1 MGSMFSAFKYRN
13 YALFFC
19 GQSVSQI
26 GTWMQRIA
34 VNWVVYTTTQSAFM
48 LGVAAFA
55 QQFPSFLLSLVGGIV
70 ADRYDRYKLLLLT
83 QTASLVQ
90 AAVLAAL
97 VLTGHHSIPLILGLS
112 VFLGIVNAFDLPA
125 RQPLVHELV
134 PDKADVPNALAL
146 NASMVNMAV
155 LVGPALAG
163 IVLEA
168 FGAGICFLMNAMS
181 FLAVL
186 GSLLFMKLP
195 PYVPRSEKSK
205 ALSELSEGF
214 QYIRKTPSIR
224 TALVAMAAI
233 SLFVLSYNTLV
244 PVFAKVV
251 FKGDASTFGYINSFI
266 GLGAISGTLLLA
278 SFRNKDHSR
287 LLMINTI
294 VLGVGLVFFSLTTNF
309 PLAMVFAVLSGFGA
323 MSQTTLCLTI
333 VQLYADAKMRGRVLS
348 YVGMAYFGMLPLG
361 SLLVGSVSQYIG
373 AANTLLIQGVLAVI
387 IAVTIYLLS
396 PKKEHHEI
404 IQH

>member
-1 MGSMFSAFKYRN
+1 MFRAFKNRN

-34 VNWVVYTTTQSAFM
+34 VNWVVYTATQSAFM

-55 QQFPSFLLSLVGGIV
+55 QQFPSFLFSLVGGIT
-70 ADRYDRYKLLLLT
+70 ADRFNRYKLLLLT
-83 QTASLVQ
+83 QTASMIQ
-90 AAVLAAL
+90 AAVLAIL
-97 VLTGHHSIPLILGLS
+97 VLTGHYSIPLILGLS

-134 PDKADVPNALAL
+134 PDKADVPNAVAL

-168 FGAGICFLMNAMS
+168 FGAGICFLINAIS

-186 GSLLFMKLP
+186 TSLLLMKLP
-195 PYVPRSEKSK
+195 AYVPRTEKKK
-205 ALSELSEGF
+205 ALSELTEGF
-214 QYIRKTPSIR
+214 QYIRRTPSIR
-224 TALVAMAAI
+224 TALISMATV

-266 GLGAISGTLLLA
+266 GLGAITGTLLLA
-278 SFRNKDHSR
+278 GLRNKDHSR
-287 LLMINTI
+287 LLLINTI
-294 VLGVGLVFFSLTTNF
+294 VLGIGLIFFSLTSNF
-309 PLAMVFAVLSGFGA
+309 PLAMFFAVLSGFGS

-333 VQLYADAKMRGRVLS
+333 VQLHADANMRGRVLS

-361 SLLVGSVSQYIG
+361 SLLVGTVSQSIG
-373 AANTLLIQGVLAVI
+373 AGNTLLIQGALSVVI
-387 IAVTIYLLS
+387 AIVVFLIS
-396 PKKEHHEI
+396 PKNETHKTN
-404 IQH
+404 QH